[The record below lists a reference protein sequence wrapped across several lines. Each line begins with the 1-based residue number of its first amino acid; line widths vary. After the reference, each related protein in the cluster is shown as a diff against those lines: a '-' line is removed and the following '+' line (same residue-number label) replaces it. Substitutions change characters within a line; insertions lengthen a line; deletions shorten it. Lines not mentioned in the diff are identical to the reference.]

1 MPLAKTN
8 SVVWRDCGTYLR
20 YRKGVPLAPGTRGR
34 PMGKLDHKPQVSTY
48 SADMLGDRLTDD
60 ISLAGDL
67 TSETLYR
74 TSDLID
80 LTAKIG

>member
-1 MPLAKTN
+1 
-8 SVVWRDCGTYLR
+8 
-20 YRKGVPLAPGTRGR
+20 
-34 PMGKLDHKPQVSTY
+34 MGKLDHKPQVSTY